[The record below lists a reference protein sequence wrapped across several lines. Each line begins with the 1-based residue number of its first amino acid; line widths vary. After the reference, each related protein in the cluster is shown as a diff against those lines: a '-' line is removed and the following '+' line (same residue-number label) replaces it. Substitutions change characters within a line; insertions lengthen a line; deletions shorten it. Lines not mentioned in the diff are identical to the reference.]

1 MSNKK
6 IVRSSV
12 IIDEKFRQ
20 ANDSIMADCRFTI
33 AKELEKIKIEPK
45 NPCFLW
51 CRIKLIKAEVKESQ
65 RTASVWIHVERAI
78 SRM

>member
-1 MSNKK
+1 MSDKK

-51 CRIKLIKAEVKESQ
+51 
-65 RTASVWIHVERAI
+65 W
-78 SRM
+78 

>member
-1 MSNKK
+1 MGIVPSRGISLICQLYNELMSNKK
-6 IVRSSV
+6 IVGSSV

-20 ANDSIMADCRFTI
+20 ANDSIMADCRFAI

-51 CRIKLIKAEVKESQ
+51 
-65 RTASVWIHVERAI
+65 W
-78 SRM
+78 